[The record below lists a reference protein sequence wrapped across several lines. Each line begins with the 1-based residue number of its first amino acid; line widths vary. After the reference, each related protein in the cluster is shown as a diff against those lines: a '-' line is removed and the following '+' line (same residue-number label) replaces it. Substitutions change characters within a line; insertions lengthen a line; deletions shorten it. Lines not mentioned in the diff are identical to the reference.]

1 MIEGSNCKERKL
13 SFSTL
18 IGLWVSTSRRI
29 SVLSMNPT
37 RFPAPT
43 TGLWY
48 WEEESP
54 ACTTRATD
62 ASQREEQGTEHCG
75 ALGIFLVLDRRSIS
89 SSAARSGN
97 SPCRVVK
104 GKVEKGKPK
113 NGSRGRWGPLYIYT
127 LQRVGCVLPVCLP
140 LCPHASHSL
149 GERHR
154 GAHAPGQPPRS

>member
-29 SVLSMNPT
+29 SVLSMNPA
-37 RFPAPT
+37 RFPAAPT

-48 WEEESP
+48 WEEEEESP

-75 ALGIFLVLDRRSIS
+75 ALLGIFLL
-89 SSAARSGN
+89 
-97 SPCRVVK
+97 
-104 GKVEKGKPK
+104 
-113 NGSRGRWGPLYIYT
+113 WGP
-127 LQRVGCVLPVCLP
+127 Q
-140 LCPHASHSL
+140 
-149 GERHR
+149 E
-154 GAHAPGQPPRS
+154 